1 MMRFILRRLVYLVP
15 VWIGIS
21 LVAFILA
28 NLAPGDPAR
37 LALQRELG
45 RQPTAEEAAL
55 ARESMGLNDP
65 APVRYVRWLGDA
77 VTGDFGT
84 SYRNGNPVLESL
96 AERFPTTLE
105 IAAGGLLFAI
115 ALAVPLG
122 VLAAVYQR
130 RHIDH
135 LSRVLA
141 LLGASMPSFW
151 VAYLL
156 ILLFSVKLG
165 WLPVAGS
172 QTWQHAVMPALT
184 LGIAGSAGLMRLTRS
199 EMLETLGHDYI
210 RTARAKG
217 LASRPLLMGHALRNA
232 LIPIVTVLGMR
243 FAGMLGGAVI
253 VETIFSW
260 PGIGKLM
267 VDAIFDRDYPMIQG
281 FVLFMGTAFLLINLV
296 VDVAYGLIDPR
307 IRLAGRST

>member
-1 MMRFILRRLVYLVP
+1 LAYLVP

-21 LVAFILA
+21 LVAFLLT
-28 NLAPGDPAR
+28 NLTPGDPAR

-45 RQPTAEEAAL
+45 RQPTTGETAAL
-55 ARESMGLNDP
+55 HDRLGLDDP
-65 APVRYVRWLGDA
+65 IPIRYVRWLGDA
-77 VTGDFGT
+77 LTGDLGL
-84 SYRNGNPVLESL
+84 SYRTGKPVLESL
-96 AERFPTTLE
+96 AERFPTTLQ
-105 IAAGGLLFAI
+105 IAGLGLLLAI
-115 ALAVPLG
+115 VIAIPLG

-130 RHIDH
+130 SPIDH

-141 LLGASMPSFW
+141 LLGAAMPSYW

-156 ILLFSVKLG
+156 ILLLSVKLG
-165 WLPVAGS
+165 LLPVAGS

-184 LGIAGSAGLMRLTRS
+184 LGIGGSASLMRLTRS
-199 EMLETLGHDYI
+199 ETLETLHQDYI

-217 LASRPLLMGHALRNA
+217 LRRRTLLLRHALRNTM
-232 LIPIVTVLGMR
+232 IPITTVLGMR

-260 PGIGKLM
+260 PGIGKLV

-281 FVLFMGTAFLLINLV
+281 FVIFMGTAFLLINLI
-296 VDVAYGLIDPR
+296 VDLGYGLIDPR
-307 IRLAGRST
+307 IRLVRR

>member
-1 MMRFILRRLVYLVP
+1 VLRFVLRRLAYLVP

-21 LVAFILA
+21 LVAFMLA

-45 RQPTAEEAAL
+45 RQPTAEETAVV
-55 ARESMGLNDP
+55 REQMGLNDI
-65 APVRYVRWLGDA
+65 APVRYLKWLGDA
-77 VTGDFGT
+77 VTGDLGT
-84 SYRNGNPVLESL
+84 SYRTGQPVLDSL
-96 AERFPTTLE
+96 ADRFPTTLQ
-105 IAAGGLLFAI
+105 IAGFGLLLAI
-115 ALAVPLG
+115 AIAIPLG
-122 VLAAVYQR
+122 ILAAVYRQGP
-130 RHIDH
+130 IDH
-135 LSRVLA
+135 LSRVIA
-141 LLGASMPSFW
+141 LLGASMPSYW

-156 ILLFSVKLG
+156 ILLLSVRLG

-184 LGIAGSAGLMRLTRS
+184 LGIGGSAGLMRLTRS
-199 EMLETLGHDYI
+199 EMLETLNQDYI

-217 LASRPLLMGHALRNA
+217 LRSRPLMLGHALRNTM
-232 LIPIVTVLGMR
+232 IPLSTVLGMR

-260 PGIGKLM
+260 PGIGKLV

-281 FVLFMGTAFLLINLV
+281 YVIFMGTAFLLINLI
-296 VDVAYGLIDPR
+296 VDLGYGVIDPR
-307 IRLAGRST
+307 IRLARR